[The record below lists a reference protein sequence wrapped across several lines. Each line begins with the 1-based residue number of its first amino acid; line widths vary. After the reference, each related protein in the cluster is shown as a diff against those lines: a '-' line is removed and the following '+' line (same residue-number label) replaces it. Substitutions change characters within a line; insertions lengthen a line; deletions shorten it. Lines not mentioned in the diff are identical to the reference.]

1 VIGGQFDW
9 DSILKI
15 GISFVTVT
23 GGLFALPKIL
33 YENSTLRKS
42 QRREEYEF
50 SKKFISEVF
59 EDQICK
65 KPKVHPF
72 IVEKGYQAISGEML
86 GYNEIM
92 TLLNF
97 PNPLLALK
105 KFFRSQ
111 ELLILTKDG
120 LFEYIKK
127 YNSTGKRWFYRKLY
141 STAYFVLAMVAILPF
156 TFKKQLG
163 IELESTESIIKYS
176 LFVVAILFWAISQ
189 LLKYINMEFA
199 EYIIEEQAKIEN
211 SPLATEPTAQPLPVQ
226 TQEKS
231 SHKIRNNGPLS
242 P

>member
-1 VIGGQFDW
+1 
-9 DSILKI
+9 
-15 GISFVTVT
+15 
-23 GGLFALPKIL
+23 
-33 YENSTLRKS
+33 
-42 QRREEYEF
+42 
-50 SKKFISEVF
+50 
-59 EDQICK
+59 
-65 KPKVHPF
+65 
-72 IVEKGYQAISGEML
+72 ML

-105 KFFRSQ
+105 KFFHSQ

-120 LFEYIKK
+120 LFEYIKI
-127 YNSTGKRWFYRKLY
+127 YNSTRKRWFFRKQY
-141 STAYFVLAMVAILPF
+141 FIAYFVLAMVAILPF

-176 LFVVAILFWAISQ
+176 LFVVAILFWAISK

-231 SHKIRNNGPLS
+231 SHKIRNNGTLS